1 MEKKIA
7 FPNLERWV
15 TSIPRTSGFGLVLA
29 FIFMF
34 AGLSIAS
41 KNFAT
46 VQNLLTILN
55 QTSFVAIIAIG
66 MTLVIAMGGIDL
78 SVGSALSLS
87 GMIVGDMMLHGVNI
101 YLAILITLAFGFSI
115 GLING
120 VLISKFKITDF
131 IVTLS
136 MMTILAGVLRVYTL
150 GRPFFG
156 LKWREFTQFG
166 QGNIAGISIPF
177 VTTIIIVAIFYFVT
191 YKTTFGRYAIS
202 IGSNSEAA
210 KLVGINISR
219 IKILVY
225 ALVGMLA
232 ALSGVLVASRVSTAM
247 PDAGLGYELNVIA
260 ATVIGGT
267 SLSGGK
273 ANILGALIGSIMMTM
288 VNNGLNI
295 LNISSSWHQIV
306 IGLIILLAVGLDTL
320 SSRRSGRG

>member
-1 MEKKIA
+1 MPSLA
-7 FPNLERWV
+7 
-15 TSIPRTSGFGLVLA
+15 RTAQGLARRSGFGLVLA
-29 FIFMF
+29 FVLMF
-34 AGLSIAS
+34 IALSIAS
-41 KNFAT
+41 KNFLT

-55 QTSFVAIIAIG
+55 QTSFVAIISIG

-87 GMIVGDMMLHGVNI
+87 GMIAGDMMLHGVNV

-115 GLING
+115 GLLNG
-120 VLISKFKITDF
+120 TLIAKLKITDF

-156 LKWREFTQFG
+156 LKWPAFTQFG
-166 QGNIAGISIPF
+166 QGNIFGVSIPF
-177 VTTIIIVAIFYFVT
+177 VITLCIVAVFYFIT

-210 KLVGINISR
+210 RLVGINIAKV
-219 IKILVY
+219 KILVY
-225 ALVGMLA
+225 GFTGMLA
-232 ALSGVLVASRVSTAM
+232 ALAGTLVASRVSTAM

-273 ANILGALIGSIMMTM
+273 ASIIGALIGSIMMTM

-306 IGLIILLAVGLDTL
+306 IGVIILLAVGLDTL
-320 SSRRSGRG
+320 SNRKTERS

>member
-1 MEKKIA
+1 MPDMGKRIRELTRK
-7 FPNLERWV
+7 
-15 TSIPRTSGFGLVLA
+15 SGFGLVLA
-29 FIFMF
+29 FVLMF
-34 AGLSIAS
+34 IALTISS

-55 QTSFVAIIAIG
+55 QTSFVAIISIG

-87 GMIVGDMMLHGVNI
+87 GMIVGDLMLHGVNI
-101 YLAILITLAFGFSI
+101 YLAIFITLVFGFTI

-120 VLISKFKITDF
+120 TLIAKLKITDF

-156 LKWREFTQFG
+156 LKWPEFAQFG
-166 QGNIAGISIPF
+166 QGNIVGISVPF
-177 VTTIIIVAIFYFVT
+177 VITIFIVAIFYFLT
-191 YKTTFGRYAIS
+191 YKTTFGRYTIS

-210 KLVGINISR
+210 KLVGINISKV
-219 IKILVY
+219 KILVY
-225 ALVGMLA
+225 ALTSMLA
-232 ALSGVLVASRVSTAM
+232 ALAGILVASRVSTAM

-273 ANILGALIGSIMMTM
+273 ASIIGALIGSIMMTM

-306 IGLIILLAVGLDTL
+306 IGVIILLAVGLDTL
-320 SSRRSGRG
+320 GNRKTERN